1 MKRGTIEHPKTLQL
15 ASVLNIRLLEAVGLL
30 ESLWHWTAKYSPRG
44 DIGQYPDE
52 FIAHGIHW
60 QGKADV
66 IAALIQCRWIDRHSE
81 HRLIVHD
88 WHEHA
93 DESTKKAMFRKG
105 LRFATCPDNVPPTSG
120 QCPDNVATK
129 SGQNPDSVQKKSEIS
144 PDNVPPEIR
153 PHARS
158 QSQSQSQSLLPPE
171 GPPSTCGRTKSCS
184 IQGIELAQQLLATLS
199 AKEGITFTDS
209 EARQWGR
216 QFDVLVRKGEPVAN
230 LLAFIEWHRENY
242 DAQYMPKLSKPWDLT
257 DKWLKFG
264 HAFKTWKE
272 ERLQ

>member
-15 ASVLNIRLLEAVGLL
+15 ASVLKIHLLEAVGLL

-60 QGKADV
+60 HGKGDV
-66 IAALIQCRWIDRHSE
+66 IAALIQCRWVDRSEE
-81 HRLIVHD
+81 HRLVVHD

-93 DESTKKAMFRKG
+93 DDSTKRSMLRKG
-105 LRFATCPDNVPPTSG
+105 LQFVTCPDSVP
-120 QCPDNVATK
+120 TK
-129 SGQNPDSVQKKSEIS
+129 SGQCSDNAPPSSGQS
-144 PDNVPPEIR
+144 PDNAPTPTGNSPDTVR

-158 QSQSQSQSLLPPE
+158 QSQCLSQSQSLLPPE
-171 GPPSTCGRTKSCS
+171 GPPATSGRAKSCS
-184 IQGIELAQQLLATLS
+184 IQGIGLAQKLLATLS
-199 AKEGITFTDS
+199 VKEGVTFTGS
-209 EARQWGR
+209 EERQWGR
-216 QFDVLVRKGEPVAN
+216 QFDVLVRKGEPVKN

-242 DAQYMPKLSKPWDLT
+242 EAQYMPKLSKPWDLT
-257 DKWLKFG
+257 DKWISFG